1 MLTMVAAVALGYL
14 VMAVNMSLFI
24 VLTFGFVMASLV
36 WGLLL
41 LVDIKKR
48 LITIDPSTYELYQ
61 LNEKNKSE

>member
-14 VMAVNMSLFI
+14 VMAVNMSLFM

-48 LITIDPSTYELYQ
+48 LIAIDPSTYELYQ